1 MNEWV
6 SMVGGT
12 FACAALFLVPF
23 LLVMGLM
30 VFGIIR
36 SGNVRGRDLAGLA
49 SELGFS
55 FSPKADHEP
64 ERRFPNIFIFTLGT
78 DRHVANTMQ
87 GGARLG
93 GHDVE
98 ITMGDYRFKTSSAGD
113 SSRKTKR
120 TISYVVARLP
130 WSGIPEV
137 TLRNEHFL
145 DRFAAVVGF
154 EDIDF
159 ESESFSRRF
168 HVKSKDRRFAYDLFD
183 PRMIEFLLDTRPP
196 SMEIQGDL
204 ICIYGSRELWNESR
218 IKERLQ
224 WLGRFVQHW
233 PEHLLEEAERKET

>member
-1 MNEWV
+1 MNDWA

-12 FACAALFLVPF
+12 FACGALMVVPF

-36 SGNVRGRDLAGLA
+36 SGNVRGRNLAGLA

-55 FSPKADHEP
+55 FTAKADFDL

-78 DRHVANTMQ
+78 SRHVANTIE

-98 ITMGDYRFKTSSAGD
+98 ITMGDYRFGTSSVGD

-120 TISYVVARLP
+120 TLSYAVARLP

-137 TLRNEHFL
+137 LLRDEHFL
-145 DRFAAVVGF
+145 DRFAATVGF

-159 ESESFSRRF
+159 ESESFSKRF

-183 PRMIEFLLDTRPP
+183 PRMMEFLLDTKPP

-204 ICIYGSRELWNESR
+204 ICIYGSPDLWDESR
-218 IKERLQ
+218 FKERLQ

-233 PEHLLEEAERKET
+233 PEHLLDDLERKEA

>member
-12 FACAALFLVPF
+12 FVCGILMVGPF

-30 VFGIIR
+30 VFGIIH

-55 FSPKADHEP
+55 FSAKADHEP

-120 TISYVVARLP
+120 TISYAVARLP

-145 DRFAAVVGF
+145 DRFAACV
-154 EDIDF
+154 
-159 ESESFSRRF
+159 
-168 HVKSKDRRFAYDLFD
+168 
-183 PRMIEFLLDTRPP
+183 
-196 SMEIQGDL
+196 QG
-204 ICIYGSRELWNESR
+204 
-218 IKERLQ
+218 
-224 WLGRFVQHW
+224 
-233 PEHLLEEAERKET
+233 